1 MWQSWYEIRRDRW
14 RSAHMQF
21 GMIMYGGGLVWYG
34 PILLVSV
41 GVSWQVAAGASAGAG
56 RPLLVFKSTM
66 SHARVPTSNRKTS
79 LTRAYLT
86 CTRARSLN
94 IGLNQLRPITSR
106 GCVPTTTLRR
116 LVLVLAIPLRLPSPT
131 PRTAAVSAVAPP
143 HSHKPTRPS
152 STLPHSITP
161 PRKSA
166 ALRPIPLGVGLVY
179 NVTRCFAPLCSVV
192 ILH

>member
-1 MWQSWYEIRRDRW
+1 MWQSWHEIRRDRW
-14 RSAHMQF
+14 RSAHIQF

-41 GVSWQVAAGASAGAG
+41 GVSWQVAGGASAGAG

-66 SHARVPTSNRKTS
+66 SHARVPTSNRETS

-94 IGLNQLRPITSR
+94 IGPNQLRPITSR
-106 GCVPTTTLRR
+106 ACVPTTTLRR

-131 PRTAAVSAVAPP
+131 PRTAAVSAVAPHTAINQRVP
-143 HSHKPTRPS
+143 ARTCLFRLLHRAN
-152 STLPHSITP
+152 LLL
-161 PRKSA
+161 SA
-166 ALRPIPLGVGLVY
+166 RFRSALV
-179 NVTRCFAPLCSVV
+179 
-192 ILH
+192 